1 MNRMSQHFLRL
12 LLVKQDQ
19 QEDLNIVQ
27 EGYLNFFYIY
37 KISKYRSISRLL
49 FVIFMKRLKYEL
61 VEQEEE
67 EEERRVTF
75 NHVHEEREEYDA
87 EEPLDES
94 VHQQLADEHQL
105 TPEQRVQE
113 DPNVS

>member
-1 MNRMSQHFLRL
+1 
-12 LLVKQDQ
+12 
-19 QEDLNIVQ
+19 
-27 EGYLNFFYIY
+27 
-37 KISKYRSISRLL
+37 
-49 FVIFMKRLKYEL
+49 MKRLKYEL

>member
-1 MNRMSQHFLRL
+1 MNNKL
-12 LLVKQDQ
+12 
-19 QEDLNIVQ
+19 I
-27 EGYLNFFYIY
+27 
-37 KISKYRSISRLL
+37 
-49 FVIFMKRLKYEL
+49 
-61 VEQEEE
+61 EQEEE

-75 NHVHEEREEYDA
+75 NHVHEEREEYGA

-113 DPNVS
+113 DPNVSLIFCSYIYILRVLNSF